1 MGMRNLRGIRRFVI
15 ALAAA
20 ACLTAVAAC
29 GGTDN
34 QSQAQSAGI
43 PAATASSQPSPADSE
58 MPGMST
64 SPAAPAGPAVATNAV
79 DIKEF
84 AFGPQS
90 VTVKVGTTVTW
101 TNDDQDPHTV
111 TSQNGNGPLKSSTLQ
126 KGDKF
131 QYTFTKAGTF
141 DYLCTIHPFMTGT
154 VVVTA

>member
-1 MGMRNLRGIRRFVI
+1 
-15 ALAAA
+15 
-20 ACLTAVAAC
+20 
-29 GGTDN
+29 
-34 QSQAQSAGI
+34 
-43 PAATASSQPSPADSE
+43 
-58 MPGMST
+58 MSM
-64 SPAAPAGPAVATNAV
+64 SPAAPAGAAVSTNTV

-111 TSQNGNGPLKSSTLQ
+111 TSQNGSGPLKSSTLQ

-131 QYTFTKAGTF
+131 QYKFTKAGTF

>member
-1 MGMRNLRGIRRFVI
+1 MTTLRGTRPFVT

-20 ACLTAVAAC
+20 GCLVAVAAC
-29 GGTDN
+29 GGGTDS
-34 QSQAQSAGI
+34 QSQAN
-43 PAATASSQPSPADSE
+43 PAPPPAADSE
-58 MPGMST
+58 MPGMTT
-64 SPAAPAGPAVATNAV
+64 SASPAGPAVAANSV

-90 VTVKVGTTVTW
+90 ISVKVGTTVTW

-126 KGDKF
+126 NGDKYQF
-131 QYTFTKAGTF
+131 KFTKAGSF

>member
-1 MGMRNLRGIRRFVI
+1 MKIRGTRPFVT
-15 ALAAA
+15 ALAAVG
-20 ACLTAVAAC
+20 CLTAVAAC
-29 GGTDN
+29 GGTDT
-34 QSQAQSAGI
+34 QAQSGGS
-43 PAATASSQPSPADSE
+43 PSAAVSPEPSPAASQ

-64 SPAAPAGPAVATNAV
+64 SPADPPSGPAVATHSV

-90 VTVKVGTTVTW
+90 ITVKVGTTVTW

-111 TSQNGNGPLKSSTLQ
+111 TSQNSDGPLKSSTLSN
-126 KGDKF
+126 GDTYRF
-131 QYTFTKAGTF
+131 TFTKAGTF